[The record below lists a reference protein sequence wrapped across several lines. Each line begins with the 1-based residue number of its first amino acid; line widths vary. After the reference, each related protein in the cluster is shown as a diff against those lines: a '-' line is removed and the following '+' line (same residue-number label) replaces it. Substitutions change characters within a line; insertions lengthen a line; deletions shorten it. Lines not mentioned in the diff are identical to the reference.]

1 MAGGW
6 VGGWW
11 LRVVLV
17 CWCVVVLGC
26 GVFVPVAFGGSAWWH
41 VVSGARPTYLHSL
54 GVHGVNGV
62 QDVTVTGEVG
72 MFYALAD
79 MPASQSAG
87 CVEDGE
93 CENAAGEFLVGESF
107 EVGESAG
114 AFQAKLEKV
123 GGYGAHSVQVTGGPV
138 GIVVPGETIT
148 STYRVTFTGPRGE
161 QPVELINTEV
171 NALFISDFGLE
182 LAGVT
187 SSVVV
192 PGSLG
197 HPDGTIVASAFNLGD
212 GPARECV
219 RVVGAA
225 GKFKDAGCTEAA
237 VAGHEEYEREPLVMV
252 DRLPAGLRA
261 VGVEGGGYVD
271 GARFVPISCVLEGEP
286 AEVVVCRVTGS
297 GSGFGGVVP
306 PFQAIEVRVA
316 VAVEAGAATGELN
329 EVGISGAGTRA
340 VSVQRPIT
348 ISGAPVPFGVEDF
361 EVTPEEEGGGVDTQ
375 AGSHPFQTTFTLNA
389 NETKQ
394 TVAAGSQLVTGNSAG
409 LPRDVSVRFPPGLIG
424 NPQPLT
430 RCTSAQFL
438 AEVNK
443 CPAASVVGVAIS
455 TVNEPSHLGII
466 SFSTPVF
473 NLEPSAGEPAR
484 FGFLPNNRETPVYIN
499 ASVRSGGDYG
509 INAEVH
515 DITQTIAFLSNVV
528 TIWGVPGRAEHN
540 ETRDGCLT
548 SVPASQYPGCEAFS
562 ESNPPAFF
570 ELPTSCSGVPLQAS
584 VELDSWEEPGVF
596 KSVGPSVALPTL
608 DGCNRLPFDPSIEV
622 HPDVPDTSTATGLT
636 VNVKVP
642 QEESLNANGLGEADI
657 RDTTVTLPEGVAIN
671 PSGGDGLEACPDA
684 LIGYEPEGSH
694 PPGELRFTPRLP
706 GSIPAVQ
713 AGEPAPFQP
722 GVNFCSNAS
731 KIGTVRVTT
740 PVLGHA
746 LEGAVYL
753 APQEA
758 NPFGSLV
765 AMYIVAEDPESGVLL
780 KLPGEVSLN
789 PVTGQIV
796 STFLN
801 TPQAP
806 AEEIEL
812 HFFGGERAP
821 LATPQACGTYT
832 TTTSI
837 TPWSAPQSGPPA
849 TPSSSFQITSG
860 PNGSA
865 CPGQGLPFAPSATAG
880 STNTQ
885 AGGYTPFTT
894 TISREDG
901 NQHLQAVQL
910 KMPPGFTGLLSGV
923 ELCPEPQADEGLCG
937 PKSLIGETTV
947 SVGVGGD
954 PFSVKGGRVYITG
967 PFNGTGA
974 CAVGSSGCA
983 PYGLSIVNPAK
994 AGPYDLANTQNNHPP
1009 CDCVLVRA
1017 KIEVNPITAALTVTT
1032 DSSGPYQIP
1041 TILEGIPLQIKHVNV
1056 LINRPSFSLNP
1067 TNCNQLEITAGLTS
1081 AEGANALLSIP
1092 FQATNCATLKFTPKI
1107 MVSTVGHASKLDGAS
1122 LHFKISYPTGAVGTQ
1137 SWISEAKFDLPK
1149 QLPARLETLQRACLS
1164 TVFETNRGNCP
1175 KASII
1180 GQAIVHTQV
1189 LPVPL
1194 KGPVYFVSYGS
1205 QKFPEAV
1212 IVLEGYGVTIDLHGE
1227 TYINKK
1233 TGVTS
1238 ATFRNTPDVPFE
1250 NIEVNIPT
1258 GRYSEFGANVPAK
1271 DYYNLCSQKLQMPT
1285 LFKAQNG
1292 QQINQTTPIT
1302 ITGCK
1307 KPKHKPKHKTT
1318 HKHTHKR

>member
-1 MAGGW
+1 MVGSVRRSSVAGVFRAGGW

-11 LRVVLV
+11 LRVVLL
-17 CWCVVVLGC
+17 CCCVVVLGC

-225 GKFKDAGCTEAA
+225 GKFKDPGCTEAA
-237 VAGHEEYEREPLVMV
+237 VAGHEEYELEPLVMV

-860 PNGSA
+860 PNGTA

-974 CAVGSSGCA
+974 CAVGSPGCA

-1081 AEGANALLSIP
+1081 AEGANTLLSIP
-1092 FQATNCATLKFTPKI
+1092 SRPRT
-1107 MVSTVGHASKLDGAS
+1107 
-1122 LHFKISYPTGAVGTQ
+1122 
-1137 SWISEAKFDLPK
+1137 
-1149 QLPARLETLQRACLS
+1149 AR
-1164 TVFETNRGNCP
+1164 P
-1175 KASII
+1175 
-1180 GQAIVHTQV
+1180 
-1189 LPVPL
+1189 
-1194 KGPVYFVSYGS
+1194 
-1205 QKFPEAV
+1205 
-1212 IVLEGYGVTIDLHGE
+1212 
-1227 TYINKK
+1227 
-1233 TGVTS
+1233 
-1238 ATFRNTPDVPFE
+1238 
-1250 NIEVNIPT
+1250 
-1258 GRYSEFGANVPAK
+1258 
-1271 DYYNLCSQKLQMPT
+1271 
-1285 LFKAQNG
+1285 
-1292 QQINQTTPIT
+1292 
-1302 ITGCK
+1302 
-1307 KPKHKPKHKTT
+1307 
-1318 HKHTHKR
+1318 